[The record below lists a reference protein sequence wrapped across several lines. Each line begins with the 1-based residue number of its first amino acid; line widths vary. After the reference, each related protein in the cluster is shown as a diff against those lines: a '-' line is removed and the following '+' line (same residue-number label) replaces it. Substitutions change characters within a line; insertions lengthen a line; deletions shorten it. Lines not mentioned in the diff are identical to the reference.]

1 MANMQIS
8 YRYCPRRDT
17 EAGGSGQ
24 PCVPSPWFLT
34 PDKYSRLLSLAGS
47 TPQDY
52 AILQVFLQT
61 GIRVSELCSLTL
73 SDVDLTDR
81 TLTIQQ
87 GKGMA
92 DRTIELEKKGLQ
104 ALRNKFA
111 GITKK
116 ISPHSLRHTFATYKA
131 ERGVSPYQLQQWLGH
146 RNLNTTQIYV
156 HLGKQNSRKVM
167 EFTSL

>member
-1 MANMQIS
+1 M
-8 YRYCPRRDT
+8 D
-17 EAGGSGQ
+17 
-24 PCVPSPWFLT
+24 
-34 PDKYSRLLSLAGS
+34 LA
-47 TPQDY
+47 
-52 AILQVFLQT
+52 
-61 GIRVSELCSLTL
+61 
-73 SDVDLTDR
+73 DR
-81 TLTIQQ
+81 TLTIRQ

-92 DRTIELEKKGLQ
+92 DRSIELEKKGSQQVEPMSERGVQKLL
-104 ALRNKFA
+104 AKYVRLT